1 MWMRK
6 ISPACWR
13 HKRDSEATVRVTG
26 GRGQSA
32 TWRSSGDYAVRGGRG
47 DPRGRK
53 SGGSSGAD
61 SPTWPARAEGQVEE
75 PDGDGTGEQHGEAH
89 GPYAGAKLLEYG
101 AVDPGFESAQIAHE
115 HHREAGAA
123 PGVLVGDEVGLEDTA
138 GEEGF
143 IVLDAQNGH
152 EGAARDEE

>member
-61 SPTWPARAEGQVEE
+61 SPTWPARAEGEKRVRS
-75 PDGDGTGEQHGEAH
+75 AIRN
-89 GPYAGAKLLEYG
+89 PYAATHKVRSE
-101 AVDPGFESAQIAHE
+101 E
-115 HHREAGAA
+115 HTSELQSLRQ
-123 PGVLVGDEVGLEDTA
+123 LVC
-138 GEEGF
+138 
-143 IVLDAQNGH
+143 
-152 EGAARDEE
+152 